1 MNPAGY
7 IVADPYGCYALGL
20 ITRDNA
26 LWRDIPEGGIL
37 LDCGR
42 TATLFRARR
51 SALAAIVR
59 TLAYMERRPLHRSR
73 GHGQPDNYVI
83 VRLQDAP
90 RP

>member
-1 MNPAGY
+1 MTPAGY
-7 IVADPYGCYALGL
+7 IVADPYGGVALGL
-20 ITRDNA
+20 LTRDNA

-42 TATLFRARR
+42 TATRLPTRAAAR
-51 SALAAIVR
+51 AAIAR
-59 TLAYMERRPLHRSR
+59 TTAYMERRPLHRSR
-73 GHGQPDNYVI
+73 GWGQADNYQI